1 MTEIRKIIDG
11 CSLILQGIVAGI
23 NATLSTQGNKP
34 LIFDRATAYIG
45 VLIDD
50 LTTNGASEPY
60 RMFTR
65 LVVYLFLNEDFL
77 CNDIR
82 CIIYQQSC

>member
-1 MTEIRKIIDG
+1 M
-11 CSLILQGIVAGI
+11 AGI
-23 NATLSTQGNKP
+23 NATLSTRGENRFI
-34 LIFDRATAYIG
+34 LDRATAYIG

-65 LVVYLFLNEDFL
+65 YVHVVVVFTCTTVLKVIPNGRETQAAPMWQ
-77 CNDIR
+77 CPRVVTKQIV
-82 CIIYQQSC
+82 C

>member
-1 MTEIRKIIDG
+1 M
-11 CSLILQGIVAGI
+11 AGI
-23 NATLSTQGNKP
+23 NATLSSQGENP
-34 LIFDRATAYIG
+34 FVLDRATAYIG

-65 LVVYLFLNEDFL
+65 YIILLLWLRVYPGGHTN
-77 CNDIR
+77 NHM
-82 CIIYQQSC
+82 

>member
-1 MTEIRKIIDG
+1 M
-11 CSLILQGIVAGI
+11 AGI
-23 NATLSTQGNKP
+23 NATLSSQGENP
-34 LIFDRATAYIG
+34 FVLDRATAYIG

-65 LVVYLFLNEDFL
+65 YILLWLRVYPIENVVGGHTN
-77 CNDIR
+77 NHM
-82 CIIYQQSC
+82 

>member
-1 MTEIRKIIDG
+1 M
-11 CSLILQGIVAGI
+11 AGI
-23 NATLSTQGNKP
+23 NATLSSRGEKP
-34 LIFDRATAYIG
+34 FILDRATAYIG

-65 LVVYLFLNEDFL
+65 YSICGCVSTAMRSYSVLQY
-77 CNDIR
+77 
-82 CIIYQQSC
+82 YY